1 MKLPVKYSGLN
12 PKKKREIREEYIKR
26 QEGCCFFCKAVLTG
40 PPATEITDDLTK
52 INWDLFPGGR
62 NFLRYPIHLQHDHLT
77 GMTEGAVH
85 ALCNA
90 WWWQFKGR

>member
-1 MKLPVKYSGLN
+1 MKLPVKYNGLTSTE
-12 PKKKREIREEYIKR
+12 KRTIREEYIQLQNSR
-26 QEGCCFFCKAVLTG
+26 CFFCRANLTG
-40 PPATEITDDLTK
+40 PPATKITDDLTK

-62 NFLRYPIHLQHDHLT
+62 NFLRYPIHLQHDHIS